1 MINEKYLNRAYN
13 IRKDYKKTYG
23 ELEGLKNEVFLI
35 KKRMEDNLNELK
47 KIRDNTESYDS
58 DKKYKADIMEV
69 LYDLET
75 QTKKADE
82 LYSPLNEKMET
93 LKKQEQDLYDEI
105 KEKYPKLSDGYI
117 IEQVNEYFTK
127 KQIN

>member
-1 MINEKYLNRAYN
+1 MINEKYLSRAYN

-105 KEKYPKLSDGYI
+105 KEKYPKLSDEYI

>member
-1 MINEKYLNRAYN
+1 
-13 IRKDYKKTYG
+13 
-23 ELEGLKNEVFLI
+23 LKNEVFLI

-105 KEKYPKLSDGYI
+105 KEKYPKLSDEYI